1 MAPKKK
7 DAKKKGDDDGDDP
20 AEIGAILEAECE
32 GLRTMLILEQER
44 KEKSH
49 QVSKKVIDNE
59 TKIAL

>member
-32 GLRTMLILEQER
+32 GLRTMLILE
-44 KEKSH
+44 
-49 QVSKKVIDNE
+49 
-59 TKIAL
+59 